1 MITKKYLLEKAQ
13 EQAEDILLAIEHH
26 QTIQPV
32 VFRKLSP
39 KALAMD
45 DTKSLEL
52 YKKIEKY
59 TGGAPSVYKFSF
71 SRGYNLTE
79 SAIALQKEVNSKQT
93 TPRLKKDWTNEKPI
107 YIGSSLHMGDRAIRH
122 IRENG
127 IRKGRGINPIPSLGA
142 KHKGTCL
149 RMNKWVDGLVDLM
162 ILPMPGVKKYG
173 INFIEEIYKNEY
185 GTMFGRKEN

>member
-26 QTIQPV
+26 QTIQPI

-45 DTKSLEL
+45 DARSLEL

-127 IRKGRGINPIPSLGA
+127 IRKGRGANAVLSLGA
-142 KHKGTCL
+142 PHKGTCL

-162 ILPMPGVKKYG
+162 ILPMPGVKKWG
-173 INFIEEIYKNEY
+173 INYIEEICKDKY

>member
-1 MITKKYLLEKAQ
+1 MITEEYLSQKALEQYEDMVLAKKLWRT
-13 EQAEDILLAIEHH
+13 IEP
-26 QTIQPV
+26 I

-127 IRKGRGINPIPSLGA
+127 IRKGRGANAVLSLGA
-142 KHKGTCL
+142 PHKGTCL

>member
-1 MITKKYLLEKAQ
+1 MITKKYLLQKAQ

-26 QTIQPV
+26 QTIQPI

-45 DTKSLEL
+45 DARSLEL

-127 IRKGRGINPIPSLGA
+127 IRKGRGANAVLSLGA
-142 KHKGTCL
+142 PHKGTCL

-162 ILPMPGVKKYG
+162 ILPMPGVKKWG
-173 INFIEEIYKNEY
+173 INYIEEICKDKY

>member
-127 IRKGRGINPIPSLGA
+127 IRKGRGANAVLSLGA
-142 KHKGTCL
+142 PHKGTCL

-162 ILPMPGVKKYG
+162 ILPMPGVKKWG
-173 INFIEEIYKNEY
+173 INYIEEICKDTY

>member
-1 MITKKYLLEKAQ
+1 MITEEFLSEKNLEEYKDK
-13 EQAEDILLAIEHH
+13 ELAIKCWR
-26 QTIQPV
+26 TIQPIV
-32 VFRKLSP
+32 LRKLSP

-45 DTKSLEL
+45 DERSLEL
-52 YKKIEKY
+52 YKFIEKAIE
-59 TGGAPSVYKFSF
+59 GAPAVYKFSF
-71 SRGYNLTE
+71 SRGYYLTE

-93 TPRLKKDWTNEKPI
+93 TPRLNSNWTNEKPI
-107 YIGSSLHMGDRAIRH
+107 YIGSSLSMGDRAIRH

-127 IRKGRGINPIPSLGA
+127 IRKGRGANAVPSLGA
-142 KHKGTCL
+142 PHKGTCL
-149 RMNKWVDGLVDLM
+149 RMNKWVDGLVDLV

>member
-1 MITKKYLLEKAQ
+1 
-13 EQAEDILLAIEHH
+13 
-26 QTIQPV
+26 
-32 VFRKLSP
+32 
-39 KALAMD
+39 MD
-45 DTKSLEL
+45 DARSLEL

-127 IRKGRGINPIPSLGA
+127 IRKGRGANAVLSLGA
-142 KHKGTCL
+142 PHKGTCL

-162 ILPMPGVKKYG
+162 ILPMPGVKKWG
-173 INFIEEIYKNEY
+173 INYIEEICKDKY